1 MSQKKT
7 TPGHH
12 QNFLIKRFYGE
23 ERCILERLSKEWFLT
38 SSGCEI
44 KIALSSYEYFLMK
57 PLPIF
62 SEMFNIER
70 EIVCVFSSYSNF
82 EPRTLDAFAKT
93 SESLSGLRPE
103 SICRI
108 LISKDPA
115 IEDKIE
121 SLLNKDPE
129 QPIIIPFTYAEL
141 NSEYDSFFIRNRF
154 RKYLYSRNL
163 FDFLSP
169 LKSDLYFFGRNELV
183 LELVNRHKTGEHTGL
198 FGLRKSGKTSIIYAV
213 ERTLSASGLNS
224 VSIDCESPSI
234 HKLRWNELLE
244 KIVFLYHKSLNS
256 KTKVNTAGRYHEKV
270 ASDSFEDDILTIY
283 RHKKNQSTLFLFDEV
298 ERITPNTASSNHWRD
313 ESDFIYFWQ
322 TLRGF
327 FQRNPN
333 VFTYMLVGTN
343 PSCVENSVLVNHE
356 NPIFASIPCQYV
368 PNFSLDQVRT
378 MVMKLGKYTGL
389 QFEDIVYSKLA
400 DDFGG
405 HPFLIRQACSVIHLE
420 CKGDRPIIVD
430 KALYEKIKQKFT
442 DNSSQYLDM
451 VIQVLKDWYQDEY
464 DMLKYLAQG
473 DKESFNEFALN
484 NSSFIKHLVGYG
496 LIQQSENGYAFNIE
510 VMKEYLGNLH
520 KYEKINMSE
529 DEKVEEISRRRNAL
543 EKSLRKII
551 RNTLKTKYGKKIA
564 LEKVLSAI
572 PETRR
577 ITLQSFDIEKLM
589 SVDSSPLY
597 LLDLVNIIQREWDGF
612 QNIFEMDKNKT
623 NMILN
628 EVNQFGRPEAHAN
641 IIGKNEFDQ
650 LRLYFNKFEIITK
663 EWG

>member
-1 MSQKKT
+1 
-7 TPGHH
+7 
-12 QNFLIKRFYGE
+12 
-23 ERCILERLSKEWFLT
+23 
-38 SSGCEI
+38 
-44 KIALSSYEYFLMK
+44 
-57 PLPIF
+57 
-62 SEMFNIER
+62 
-70 EIVCVFSSYSNF
+70 
-82 EPRTLDAFAKT
+82 
-93 SESLSGLRPE
+93 
-103 SICRI
+103 
-108 LISKDPA
+108 
-115 IEDKIE
+115 
-121 SLLNKDPE
+121 
-129 QPIIIPFTYAEL
+129 
-141 NSEYDSFFIRNRF
+141 
-154 RKYLYSRNL
+154 
-163 FDFLSP
+163 
-169 LKSDLYFFGRNELV
+169 
-183 LELVNRHKTGEHTGL
+183 
-198 FGLRKSGKTSIIYAV
+198 
-213 ERTLSASGLNS
+213 
-224 VSIDCESPSI
+224 
-234 HKLRWNELLE
+234 
-244 KIVFLYHKSLNS
+244 
-256 KTKVNTAGRYHEKV
+256 
-270 ASDSFEDDILTIY
+270 
-283 RHKKNQSTLFLFDEV
+283 
-298 ERITPNTASSNHWRD
+298 
-313 ESDFIYFWQ
+313 
-322 TLRGF
+322 
-327 FQRNPN
+327 
-333 VFTYMLVGTN
+333 
-343 PSCVENSVLVNHE
+343 
-356 NPIFASIPCQYV
+356 
-368 PNFSLDQVRT
+368 
-378 MVMKLGKYTGL
+378 
-389 QFEDIVYSKLA
+389 
-400 DDFGG
+400 
-405 HPFLIRQACSVIHLE
+405 
-420 CKGDRPIIVD
+420 VD